1 MGKENKIIV
10 LDFGGQ
16 YTHLLARRIRQL
28 KVFSE
33 IMLPTAPEK
42 ELQKAKGI
50 ILGGGP
56 SSVYEGDAP
65 KFNKK
70 IFTLGL
76 PVLGLCYGQQ
86 LMAQELGG
94 NVKPGKVKEYGKAS
108 LEVLEQG
115 TLFKGLG
122 KKELVWMS
130 HGDKVEKLPE
140 GFKATGST
148 TDCKFA
154 AIADEGKKLYGLQ
167 FHPEVT
173 HTEHGLKML
182 ENFVFKVCNCK
193 ADWTIKNFAEE
204 KIKEIRKQVGK
215 KKVFLMASGGVDST
229 VVLALLEKAVGQKK
243 IVALHVD
250 HGLMRKNESAQ
261 VKEALEKIGVKE
273 LKIVNAGE
281 KFLKALEGTTDPEK
295 KREIIGNLFVEVAD
309 KEIRA
314 LGLNEEGWLLG
325 QGTIYPDTIETQG
338 TKHSARIK
346 THHNQVE
353 LIKTLTAQGKV
364 IEPIRELYKDEVREL
379 GLKLGLPKKIVSR
392 QPFPGPGLGIRIL
405 CSNGKQ
411 ESVEGIEGR
420 AKKISATFGFNAKIL
435 PVKAVGVQGDS
446 RTYRFVVALGGNL
459 DWKKLD
465 ACSTRL
471 TNELKEVNRVVF
483 TLFPEKTDNVKL
495 VEAYLSRERISLLQ
509 EADAITMQET
519 DAAGLTEKIWQF
531 PVVLLPL
538 NINGKGQ
545 GIVLRPVFSTEA
557 MTAEFAAM
565 DERVLK
571 RIVEK
576 ISLLQGVGAV
586 FFDVTHKPP
595 ATIEWE

>member
-1 MGKENKIIV
+1 MKE
-10 LDFGGQ
+10 
-16 YTHLLARRIRQL
+16 
-28 KVFSE
+28 
-33 IMLPTAPEK
+33 
-42 ELQKAKGI
+42 QKRNI
-50 ILGGGP
+50 
-56 SSVYEGDAP
+56 E
-65 KFNKK
+65 
-70 IFTLGL
+70 
-76 PVLGLCYGQQ
+76 
-86 LMAQELGG
+86 
-94 NVKPGKVKEYGKAS
+94 
-108 LEVLEQG
+108 
-115 TLFKGLG
+115 
-122 KKELVWMS
+122 
-130 HGDKVEKLPE
+130 
-140 GFKATGST
+140 
-148 TDCKFA
+148 
-154 AIADEGKKLYGLQ
+154 
-167 FHPEVT
+167 
-173 HTEHGLKML
+173 
-182 ENFVFKVCNCK
+182 
-193 ADWTIKNFAEE
+193 
-204 KIKEIRKQVGK
+204 IKEIRKQVGK

-576 ISLLQGVGAV
+576 ISLLKGVGAV